1 MDIVPV
7 ANPRNSSKLQR
18 LQKAQAELSVLPQ
31 IAETGGNTKTV
42 VENYLES
49 IGSENVEDIYPELS
63 DEQKAAL
70 EQQKAKEQQIAEA
83 QIMIPLEA
91 QAALGRAEEL
101 KAQAR
106 LIEAQQGLIKAQA
119 ETGLTLAKTDT
130 EKAKEKLTIEQA
142 ETEATKNATS
152 IIGAELEIEKAQR
165 EKELVQLDR
174 GQVNDQQRTDSGLGG
189 EPGN

>member
-1 MDIVPV
+1 
-7 ANPRNSSKLQR
+7 
-18 LQKAQAELSVLPQ
+18 
-31 IAETGGNTKTV
+31 
-42 VENYLES
+42 
-49 IGSENVEDIYPELS
+49 
-63 DEQKAAL
+63 
-70 EQQKAKEQQIAEA
+70 
-83 QIMIPLEA
+83 MIPLEA
-91 QAALGRAEEL
+91 KAALGRAEEL

-189 EPGN
+189 QSGN